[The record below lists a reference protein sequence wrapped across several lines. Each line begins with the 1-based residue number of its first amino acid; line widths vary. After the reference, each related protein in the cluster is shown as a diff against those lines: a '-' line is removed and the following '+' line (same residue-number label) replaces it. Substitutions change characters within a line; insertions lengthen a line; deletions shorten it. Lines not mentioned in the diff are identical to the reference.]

1 MIFCV
6 HKSADKGS
14 SIVVWYR
21 LDYVAEA
28 QNQFSDSNTYQA
40 VKFSGKDQVKL
51 DENSNSVFKSLT
63 VIKEKEKNN
72 IKFNFK
78 KATNVGK
85 SYLLPKIYT
94 NLRNMPGRFVTL
106 NCGNPTEKVLEFL
119 DHHLQ
124 PVVKEGNRTW
134 KIQGKVQTKGHKN
147 SSKM

>member
-1 MIFCV
+1 M
-6 HKSADKGS
+6 
-14 SIVVWYR
+14 
-21 LDYVAEA
+21 AEA

-72 IKFNFK
+72 SKFNFK
-78 KATNVGK
+78 KATNAGK

-124 PVVKEGNRTW
+124 PVVKEGNRT
-134 KIQGKVQTKGHKN
+134 
-147 SSKM
+147 

>member
-72 IKFNFK
+72 
-78 KATNVGK
+78 
-85 SYLLPKIYT
+85 SKI
-94 NLRNMPGRFVTL
+94 
-106 NCGNPTEKVLEFL
+106 
-119 DHHLQ
+119 
-124 PVVKEGNRTW
+124 
-134 KIQGKVQTKGHKN
+134 
-147 SSKM
+147 